1 MEQKRLDLRSLWPAL
16 PNLSTVKYELTPL
29 ILDHVMGRRSLSL
42 TFRYVDEDLWCY
54 RANETSLADVLR
66 CTISFVR
73 FYK

>member
-54 RANETSLADVLR
+54 HANETSLADVLR